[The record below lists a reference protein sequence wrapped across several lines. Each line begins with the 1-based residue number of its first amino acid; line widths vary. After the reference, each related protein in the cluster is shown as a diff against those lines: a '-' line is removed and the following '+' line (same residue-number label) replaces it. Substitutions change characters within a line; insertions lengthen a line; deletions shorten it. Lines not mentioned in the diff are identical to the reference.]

1 MNLPPLPL
9 IDGCLFIDNSHA
21 MDPLQ
26 TCDRLF
32 EYQFLHQR
40 ISASEGT
47 ALNFGSAQ
55 HLTREFRYKVYKDK
69 PLDQPYFGTC
79 AQILS
84 DFYGEHPVSIDDWR
98 NLNWAKEVSEQYD
111 KRWLKEQFQ
120 LMQYDEPKV
129 CDHCQGVGYKGV
141 LMPFTK
147 DQQLDP
153 CPFCSGTGK
162 NDMMVELSFAL
173 PLYTHTPQR
182 GEGSL
187 MSAMG
192 YTHEIPV
199 FYTGRI
205 DLPILLDN
213 RIWVM
218 DFKTTSM
225 LGEIFWNRMKMS
237 SQQRGYCWSFKQL
250 TGKDVAGYIV
260 RAIRTKEP
268 PLYVTNRELSR
279 KGKAQSPEQWWEE
292 SLQENKE
299 YVTNAQLEEWKFNT
313 IELIEKMFW
322 QYSRGYFPMS
332 TESCTKWNRCQYF
345 DVCSTVK
352 NERGV
357 VLSSGLY
364 KQNEWS
370 PLKKTK
376 T

>member
-1 MNLPPLPL
+1 
-9 IDGCLFIDNSHA
+9 

-40 ISASEGT
+40 ISSSEGT

-69 PLDQPYFGTC
+69 PLDEAYFSAC

-84 DFYGEHPVSIDDWR
+84 DFYLEHPIITDDYR
-98 NLNWAKEVSEQYD
+98 NLNWAIEVSRQYD
-111 KRWLKEQFQ
+111 LRWPKERFQ
-120 LMQYDEPKV
+120 LMQYNEPKV
-129 CDHCQGVGYKGV
+129 CDHCEGFPITPNGIGG
-141 LMPFTK
+141 TERS
-147 DQQLDP
+147 

-173 PLYTHTPQR
+173 PLYIHHSNQPI
-182 GEGSL
+182 EG
-187 MSAMG
+187 AKMG
-192 YTHEIPV
+192 LDPDGSGDSSWAIPV

-205 DLPILLDN
+205 DLPILLDG

-218 DFKTTSM
+218 DFKTTSI
-225 LGEIFWNRMKMS
+225 LGEVFWNRMKMS
-237 SQQRGYCWSFKQL
+237 SQQRGYCWAFKQL

-299 YVTNAQLEEWKFNT
+299 YVTNTQLEEWKFNT

-357 VLSSGLY
+357 MLSSGLY
-364 KQNEWS
+364 KNNEWS
-370 PLKKTK
+370 PLKKAK